1 MNNQQTP
8 QKANLLLSAIYDFAE
23 LFVIAICVVIL
34 FFSFG
39 ARLCRVDGDSMY
51 STLHHRE
58 MLLVSDFAYTP
69 KQGDIVVFHQ
79 THETDTRLNEPIVK
93 RVIATEGQYV
103 YVDYD
108 TAKVYVSDDKN
119 FDESDL
125 LEENYDFIDNNA
137 GVITDPYYARNKQYH
152 VPEGCVFVLGDNR
165 NNSLDSR
172 SPDIGMV
179 DTRRILGKVLIRL
192 TPLANFGIVD

>member
-1 MNNQQTP
+1 MNNEST
-8 QKANLLLSAIYDFAE
+8 QKKSYSILSAIYDFAE

-34 FFSFG
+34 FFTFG

-51 STLHHRE
+51 ATLHHGE

-69 KQGDIVVFHQ
+69 QQGDIVVFHQ
-79 THETDTRLNEPIVK
+79 THETERRLNEAIVK

-103 YVDYD
+103 YVDYA
-108 TAKVYVSDDKN
+108 TASVYVSDDKE
-119 FDESDL
+119 FDESDR
-125 LEENYDFIDNNA
+125 LEEDYDFIDNSE
-137 GVITDPYYARNKQYH
+137 GVITDPYYARNKQYR
-152 VPEGCVFVLGDNR
+152 VPEGCIFVLGDNR

-179 DTRRILGKVLIRL
+179 DTRRILGKVLLRIS
-192 TPLANFGIVD
+192 PLSSFGIV

>member
-1 MNNQQTP
+1 MNNQNTP
-8 QKANLLLSAIYDFAE
+8 QKPNALLSAIYDFAE
-23 LFVIAICVVIL
+23 LFVIAICVVII
-34 FFSFG
+34 FFTFG
-39 ARLCRVDGDSMY
+39 ARLCKVNGDSMY
-51 STLHHRE
+51 STLHNTE

-79 THETDTRLNEPIVK
+79 THKYDGRLNEPIVK

-108 TAKVYVSDDKN
+108 TTKVYVSNDKE
-119 FDESDL
+119 FDESDVL
-125 LEENYDFIDNNA
+125 VEDYDYLDNAA
-137 GVITDPYYARNKQYH
+137 GVITDPYYARNKEYK
-152 VPEGCVFVLGDNR
+152 VPTGCIFVLGDNR

-179 DTRRILGKVLIRL
+179 DTRRILGKVLLRI
-192 TPLANFGIVD
+192 TPLSSFGIVD

>member
-125 LEENYDFIDNNA
+125 LEEDYDFIDNNA